1 MTASRIAFAVSNEFP
16 NLTDDDKLA
25 AEALRRRGLAVDAAL
40 WDQPRAWND
49 YDAVVVR
56 SCWDYHHRLD
66 EFKTW
71 LSALDV
77 QGVTVWNQAEV
88 MRWNMDKN
96 YLSELQD
103 QGAAVL
109 PSVWLPQGA
118 RADLAHILAE
128 KGWQQAVMKPTVSA
142 AADNTHS
149 IAANDAAQTQPAF
162 EQLLRQGGVIVQEF
176 APEIQTQGE
185 WSFLFFGGQFSH
197 AVLKQPK
204 SGDFRVQRNY
214 GGTVGSAQPSA
225 KLVEQAGRILD
236 YVESDLLYAR
246 VDVIEREGQL
256 LLMELELVEPHLF
269 FEQDSESP
277 ERFAAALQERLA
289 VRSQ

>member
-1 MTASRIAFAVSNEFP
+1 MTAARIAFAVSNEFP
-16 NLTDDDKLA
+16 DLTDDDKLA
-25 AEALRRRGLAVDAAL
+25 ADALRRRGCVVNAAL
-40 WDQPRAWND
+40 WDQPRAWSD
-49 YDAVVVR
+49 YEAVVIR

-66 EFKTW
+66 DFKAW
-71 LSALDV
+71 LGALEA
-77 QGVTVWNQAEV
+77 QGVMIWNPAEV
-88 MRWNMDKN
+88 MRWNMDKA
-96 YLSELQD
+96 YLSDLQD
-103 QGAAVL
+103 QGAPVL

-118 RADLAHILAE
+118 RADLAHILTE
-128 KGWQQAVMKPTVSA
+128 KNWQQAVMKPTVSA

-149 IAANDAAQTQPAF
+149 IAANDAMEAQPAF
-162 EQLLRQGGVIVQEF
+162 EQLLRQGGVIVQQF

-185 WSFLFFGGQFSH
+185 WSFLFFGGKFSH

-214 GGTVGSAQPSA
+214 GGTVKSAQPSPV
-225 KLVEQAGRILD
+225 LIEQAGRILN

-246 VDVIEREGQL
+246 VDVIERDGEL

-269 FEQDSESP
+269 FEQDP
-277 ERFAAALQERLA
+277 DAPQRFATALQERLA